1 MDVNLFFNP
10 NWGRVLRKMRN
21 EKGLTEREV
30 GEKLGCSHVAVDK
43 WENGK
48 TPISQPILYKLL
60 YIYGHSL
67 EDFMSLLKEETHQ

>member
-1 MDVNLFFNP
+1 MDVNLFFDP
-10 NWGRVLRKMRN
+10 NWGKVLRKIRN
-21 EKGLTEREV
+21 KKGLSEREV

-60 YIYGHSL
+60 YIYEYSWD
-67 EDFMSLLKEETHQ
+67 DFISLLKEITNQ